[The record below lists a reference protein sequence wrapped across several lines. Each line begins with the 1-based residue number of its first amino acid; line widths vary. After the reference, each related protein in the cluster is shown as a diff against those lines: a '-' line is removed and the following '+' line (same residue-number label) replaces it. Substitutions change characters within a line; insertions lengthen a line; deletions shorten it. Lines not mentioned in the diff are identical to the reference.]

1 MTRHHPPE
9 PWHLRGDMYTAL
21 WLVPGRDLPTWPLP
35 EGARAV
41 SVSGRRLLVT
51 FWVDYTGGDLAYREL
66 LVAVVVRHGVRLA
79 ATAVQV
85 WVDDERSLSGG
96 RRLWALPKEPA
107 VFTFTPLPPARHHL
121 AGLHATVTVSGP
133 AGGVDSASGPARQE
147 PHASSS
153 GPARQ
158 EPHASVVSRDLLR
171 LPLRVPVRAHLS
183 QPRGDGT
190 DCRVPLRLAGRPSV
204 SRLRMRVRRD
214 GPLAYL
220 AGRRPVA
227 AASLRDFRFTVGSR

>member
-35 EGARAV
+35 EGVRAV
-41 SVSGRRLLVT
+41 SVSGRRLLLT

-79 ATAVQV
+79 ATAVRV

-121 AGLHATVTVSGP
+121 GGLHATVTASGP
-133 AGGVDSASGPARQE
+133 AGGVDSA
-147 PHASSS
+147 S

-171 LPLRVPVRAHLS
+171 LPLRVPVRAHLL

-220 AGRRPVA
+220 AGRRPIA

>member
-121 AGLHATVTVSGP
+121 GGLHATVT
-133 AGGVDSASGPARQE
+133 ASGPVGGMDFA
-147 PHASSS
+147 S

-171 LPLRVPVRAHLS
+171 LPLRVPVRAHLL

-220 AGRRPVA
+220 AGRRPIA